1 MMKRALSITYFLI
14 GFSYTFLLYNKI
26 AFGFALL
33 LGLVPLFLLKKKN
46 LNFKFKFKFENK
58 NVDLF
63 FFITIIFFLISSYFS
78 IKPERSIL
86 VVLYFIVFIIISL
99 NLFFLLIK
107 DDESYK
113 KILNCFILSTLINI
127 VIIFFYDVYQSGILT
142 GDFHQGAEIRRYKG
156 VLNIISILII
166 LLFFFKKSK
175 FFFIPVLF
183 LLPSLYL
190 SNSNAPILGF
200 LVGILLIIIFRISQ
214 RFYVN
219 KAKILGITIFLSIFA
234 VFFAKQL
241 PQEFDINSV
250 KKQNFTIPIS
260 ILDAHRQFIWGFSL
274 SKFIQKPFLGY
285 GPDTSNFIE
294 DGQKVIGSEHTGTM
308 KFIPSHPH
316 NFFIELLLET
326 GLLGTFS
333 FIIFIILLNY
343 RIFIKANY
351 LDKNFLIFFNGY
363 YWGASLVNFSY
374 WQAWWQGSYFLIL
387 CLIASKIIRISE
399 SNSKVNS

>member
-113 KILNCFILSTLINI
+113 KILNCFIISTLINI

-214 RFYVN
+214 KFYVN

-260 ILDAHRQFIWGFSL
+260 ILDAHRQFIAEYATTNNYIPGTSSASQFWLAFYDEFVL
-274 SKFIQKPFLGY
+274 S
-285 GPDTSNFIE
+285 D
-294 DGQKVIGSEHTGTM
+294 
-308 KFIPSHPH
+308 HP
-316 NFFIELLLET
+316 I
-326 GLLGTFS
+326 
-333 FIIFIILLNY
+333 
-343 RIFIKANY
+343 
-351 LDKNFLIFFNGY
+351 DD
-363 YWGASLVNFSY
+363 SLVDDYTF
-374 WQAWWQGSYFLIL
+374 ADALDTFVV
-387 CLIASKIIRISE
+387 ISTDVAD
-399 SNSKVNS
+399 SGTTICTGVAFKSG